1 MASIDR
7 TAYPR
12 FKRVVSA
19 RELAEAFTPTADEV
33 EWARSKT
40 ATEQH
45 FLALVVLLKC
55 YQRLGYFSKL
65 ADVPPA
71 VVDHVRGKLELDEA
85 VEAAHESDRTLWR
98 HRDFV
103 RTRLGVKYTPATVRA
118 VADAAIRKVVQSKNN
133 PADLINVALDEL
145 VRQSCELPGY
155 TTLDAMAASIRA
167 EVNGGMFTAVADRP
181 GRMQRTRLERLLWVD
196 PASRRSEFDRLKDSA
211 QAATLGKFKQRLAY
225 LAWLDGLGPTEQWL
239 EGIPPGKIA
248 HFAGEARVTDAA
260 DMCKVLNDDKRLTL
274 LISLVH
280 ECRTAARDEVVTMF
294 CKRMAALHKKG
305 RERLE
310 EIQTAN
316 RAETERLIGVFGEV
330 LAAAREAT
338 TPAATSVSTP
348 ELAAGSVAGIEGPGL
363 DAGSGVGGVQ
373 GGVEE
378 RAGRL
383 VLKTLADAGGI
394 DELATA
400 AEAVSAYHGNNYLPL
415 LERFYRSHRPV
426 LFTLVDAIEL
436 EATSA
441 DRSVLDAVEFIRAN
455 RDRRSDWLPET
466 ITVGTDGQ
474 PTTLTV
480 NVDAFA
486 SDAWEK
492 VLRDRQRP
500 GMLARRHLE
509 ICVFS
514 YLAAELRS
522 GDIAVAGSDSYAN
535 LHAQLM
541 SWDECAPL
549 AADFCAQAGIPTE
562 ATELVAHYRHELTR
576 TAAAV
581 DAGYPANTDLVLD
594 GDRPVLKR
602 RKGADRRSSAVAL
615 EAAIHQRLPERS
627 LLDILTR
634 TAYLTGWHRHFGP
647 TSGSDPKVRDTL
659 GRYVTT
665 TYAYGT
671 NLGPAEVAR
680 HMRGRVSAH
689 EIYTAGNKHS
699 DPSKVYRGS
708 MDVINEFAKLDV
720 AGIWGDGQVVAV
732 DGSQVDTWENNLLAE
747 SHIRYGGYGGIAM
760 RHVADSYI
768 ALFSHFIPC
777 GVWGA
782 IYIIEGLLNNDSD
795 IQPEAIHADTQGQ
808 SLPVFG
814 LAALL
819 GFELLPRIRNWHDL
833 IFYRPDPRT
842 RYQHID
848 ALFGDNAI
856 DWDLIERHWTD
867 LLRTAISI
875 RESRVSSVTLL
886 RRLGNHSRKN
896 RLYRAFRELGRVIM
910 TITLLRFLS
919 EPELREQ
926 ITAITNKAEAF
937 HGYAEWLMVGGKLIG
952 HNDPD
957 HQELVV
963 KFNELMANC
972 AIYSTALDITDVTNA
987 LAAEGHPVD
996 HDDLATITP
1005 TSPTPSA
1012 ASATWCSISTHP
1024 TRFRSPDWT
1033 WNPAPCSPA
1042 APPPDGPDG
1051 VGVVVGIVERLVGT
1065 GPVGVHACSLALEKA
1080 PGAPAVHRGLRGM
1093 VLLSSLRTAP
1103 SHGEVGATLAG

>member
-1 MASIDR
+1 LASIDR

-19 RELAEAFTPTADEV
+19 RELAEAFVPTSDEIG
-33 EWARSKT
+33 WARGRT
-40 ATEQH
+40 QNDQH

-55 YQRLGYFSKL
+55 YQRLGYFPKL
-65 ADVPPA
+65 ADVPA
-71 VVDHVRGKLELDEA
+71 VVVDHLRGELGLADEVKA
-85 VEAAHESDRTLWR
+85 EADAERTGKR
-98 HRDFV
+98 HRQLV
-103 RTRLGVKYTPATVRA
+103 RDRLGVKYSPAAVRA
-118 VADAAIRKVVQSKNN
+118 VAEAAIRKAVQSKDN

-155 TTLDAMAASIRA
+155 TTLDAMAASIRS
-167 EVNGGMFTAVADRP
+167 EVNVGMFAAVATRP
-181 GRMQRTRLERLLWVD
+181 DRMQRARLERLLWVD
-196 PASRRSEFDRLKDSA
+196 PATRRSEFDRLKDSA
-211 QAATLGKFKQRLAY
+211 GAATLGKFKDRLVH
-225 LAWLDGLGPTEQWL
+225 LAALDTLGPTERWL
-239 EGIPPGKIA
+239 DGIPPGKVA

-260 DMCKVLNDDKRLTL
+260 DMRKVLGDDKRLTL

-280 ECRTAARDEVVTMF
+280 ESRTSARDEVVTMF

-310 EIQTAN
+310 EIRAAN
-316 RAETERLIGVFGEV
+316 RAETERLISVFGDV
-330 LAAAREAT
+330 VAAAREAT
-338 TPAATSVSTP
+338 A
-348 ELAAGSVAGIEGPGL
+348 LADPDPGTGEPGQRIE
-363 DAGSGVGGVQ
+363 
-373 GGVEE
+373 GVEE
-378 RAGRL
+378 RTGRL
-383 VLKTLADAGGI
+383 VLQTLADAGGI
-394 DELATA
+394 DALASA
-400 AEAVSAYHGNNYLPL
+400 AEAVSACHGNNYLPL
-415 LERFYRSHRPV
+415 LERFYRSHRPA

-455 RDRRSDWLPET
+455 RDRRSDWISQTTQVE
-466 ITVGTDGQ
+466 VDGQ
-474 PTTLTV
+474 HSTV
-480 NVDAFA
+480 SIDVDAFA
-486 SDAWEK
+486 SDVWRK

-500 GMLARRHLE
+500 QMLARRHLE
-509 ICVFS
+509 VCVFS

-522 GDIAVAGSDSYAN
+522 GDIAVTGSDSYAN

-541 SWDECAPL
+541 TWDECQPL
-549 AADFCAQAGIPTE
+549 AADFCAQAGIPID
-562 ATELVAHYRHELTR
+562 AAKLVAHYRYELTR
-576 TAAAV
+576 TATTV
-581 DAGYPANTDLVLD
+581 DTGYPANTDLVLD
-594 GDRPVLKR
+594 GERPVLKR
-602 RKGADRRSSAVAL
+602 RKGADRRPSAMTL

-627 LLDILTR
+627 LLDVLTR

-647 TSGSDPKVRDTL
+647 ASGSDPKIRDTL

-680 HMRGRVSAH
+680 HMRGKVSAH
-689 EIYTAGNKHS
+689 AIYTAGNKHA
-699 DPSKVYRGS
+699 DPTKVYRGS
-708 MDVINEFAKLDV
+708 TDVINEFAKLDV

-777 GVWGA
+777 GVWEA
-782 IYIIEGLLNNDSD
+782 VYIIEGLLKNDSD
-795 IQPEAIHADTQGQ
+795 IQPDTVHADTQGQ

-833 IFYRPDPRT
+833 IFYRPDART
-842 RYQHID
+842 RYQHIE

-856 DWDLIERHWTD
+856 DWALIEKHWID

-875 RESRVSSVTLL
+875 REGRVSSVTLM

-896 RLYRAFRELGRVIM
+896 RLYRAFRELGRVIR
-910 TITLLRFLS
+910 TITLLRYLS
-919 EPELREQ
+919 EPQLRDQ

-937 HGYAEWLMVGGKLIG
+937 HGYSEWLMVGGRLIG

-972 AIYSTALDITDVTNA
+972 VIYSTALDITDAANA

-996 HDDLATITP
+996 NTDLATITP
-1005 TSPTPSA
+1005 YITHNIRRLGDLVLDLDPPDTVPT
-1012 ASATWCSISTHP
+1012 
-1024 TRFRSPDWT
+1024 TRLDLEPRALFPGG
-1033 WNPAPCSPA
+1033 PA
-1042 APPPDGPDG
+1042 A
-1051 VGVVVGIVERLVGT
+1051 
-1065 GPVGVHACSLALEKA
+1065 
-1080 PGAPAVHRGLRGM
+1080 
-1093 VLLSSLRTAP
+1093 
-1103 SHGEVGATLAG
+1103 